1 MTGKHWLAIL
11 LVTAVVAGLGYA
23 GLRVYR
29 DSQSESCYACQRP
42 VHAHMRTVAIS
53 HGKPRVFCCPACA
66 LAEREQ
72 EGKPIRIIELT
83 DFQTGAKLS
92 PAVAFVVKGSD
103 VNMCARTHELMD
115 ADKRAADVA
124 YDRCAPSLLAF
135 GNQSDAVHFTRAH
148 GGEVLKF
155 TAVVGALSR

>member
-1 MTGKHWLAIL
+1 MTGKHWVVIL
-11 LVTAVVAGLGYA
+11 LVTAVVAALGYA
-23 GLRVYR
+23 GFKTYR
-29 DSQSESCYACQRP
+29 DSQADSCYACQRP
-42 VHAHMRTVAIS
+42 IHAHMRTVAIS

-72 EGKPIRIIELT
+72 EGKPIRVTELT

-92 PAVAFVVKGSD
+92 PAEAFVVKGSD

-115 ADKRAADVA
+115 TDKRAASVE

-135 GNQSDAVHFTRAH
+135 GNQNDAAQFARAH
-148 GGEVLKF
+148 GGDVLKF
-155 TAVVGALSR
+155 SAVVAALSR